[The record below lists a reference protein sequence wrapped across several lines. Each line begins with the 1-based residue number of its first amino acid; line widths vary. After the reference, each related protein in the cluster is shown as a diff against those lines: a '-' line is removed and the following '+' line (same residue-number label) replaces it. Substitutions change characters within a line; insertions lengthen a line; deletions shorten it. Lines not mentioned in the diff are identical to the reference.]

1 MTSEILHAKLKE
13 NFGFEKFRPNQETII
28 NTILSG
34 QDTLAIMP
42 TGGGKSICFQLP
54 ALVLPGITIVISPL
68 IALMKDQVDSL
79 KTNGINACYI
89 NSSQTSQEQQF
100 YIDNLKSNNFKLVYI
115 APESLSYLDV
125 VFNELTVSLIAIDE
139 AHCISSWGHD
149 FRPAYTN
156 LGYLKSRFPSTPVL
170 ALTATADK
178 ATRTDITKQLKLRN
192 PKTFVASFDRKNLS
206 LEVRPALDRV
216 KQIIDFVENKPN
228 ESGIIYCLS
237 RKTTEELALKLQK
250 NGVKAKAYH
259 AGLENKLRAKTQ
271 DEFINDDCQV
281 VCATIAFGMG
291 IDKSNV
297 RWVIHYNLPKNI
309 EGYYQEIGRAGRDG
323 LPAETVLFE
332 SYADVIQLQKFA
344 SEGLNSDVQL
354 AKLERMKQ
362 YADALSCRRKILLS
376 YFGELV
382 KENCGNC
389 DICKNPPT
397 FFDGTIIAQKALSAI
412 SRLQESEPLAVIVDF
427 LRGSKNAYI
436 YEKNY
441 QSLKTYGIGDDISW
455 YDWNQYL
462 IQLINLG
469 YCEIA
474 FHQHNKILLT
484 PFARKVLFEGEK
496 VKLNTVV
503 KKVIDK
509 NEIKET
515 KTKAAKNSLFE
526 ILRKLRYEI
535 SKDEEVPAYVIFSD
549 AALRQMETLRPMSDE
564 EFLAIDGVGKAKLE
578 KYGSEFIDA
587 IVYYEKVKKENAKS
601 KPKKE
606 GNTYKTTLELFQ
618 SGVSV
623 EEIAEKRNLGHTT
636 IISHL
641 AKLYVDGN
649 DIEISQFVGEK
660 EISELQKAQ
669 IELEFPTALKPY
681 YDYFEEK
688 MSYDK
693 IRFGLAFLERHKNE
707 DEKLKIKA
715 YSLDEK
721 RLENPE
727 AYKKWSSGED
737 SDLVH
742 NFYLGKKVKE
752 IALLLGRNEG
762 AINSR
767 LKKLELKK

>member
-1 MTSEILHAKLKE
+1 MKSELLHAKLKE

-28 NTILSG
+28 TTILSG

-54 ALVLPGITIVISPL
+54 ALILPGITIVISPL

-79 KTNGINACYI
+79 KTNGIAACYI
-89 NSSQTSQEQQF
+89 NSSQSSDEQQF

-115 APESLSYLDV
+115 APESLSYLDN
-125 VFNELTVSLIAIDE
+125 VFNELTISLIAIDE

-156 LGYLKSRFPSTPVL
+156 LGYLKNRFPSTPVL

-178 ATRTDITKQLKLRN
+178 ATRVDITKQLNLKS
-192 PKTFVASFDRKNLS
+192 PKTFVASFDRANLS

-237 RKTTEELALKLQK
+237 RKTTEELAEKLSK
-250 NGVKAKAYH
+250 NGISAKAYH
-259 AGLENKLRAKTQ
+259 AGLDNTTRAKTQ
-271 DEFINDDCQV
+271 DQFINDDCQV

-354 AKLERMKQ
+354 AKLDRMKQ
-362 YADALSCRRKILLS
+362 YADAVSCRRKILLS

-382 KENCGNC
+382 TENCGNC

-397 FFDGTIIAQKALSAI
+397 FFDGTILAQKALSAI
-412 SRLQESEPLAVIVDF
+412 TRLQESEPLAVIVDF

-441 QSLKTYGIGDDISW
+441 QTLKTYGIGADISW

-484 PFARKVLFEGEK
+484 PFAKKVLFEGEK
-496 VKLNTVV
+496 VKLTTVV

-509 NEIKET
+509 NEIKQEKA
-515 KTKAAKNSLFE
+515 KTAAKNSLFE
-526 ILRKLRYEI
+526 TLRKLRYEI
-535 SKDEEVPAYVIFSD
+535 AKEEEVPAYVIFSD
-549 AALRQMETLRPMSDE
+549 ASLRHMEILRPMSDE
-564 EFLAIDGVGKAKLE
+564 DFLAVEGVGKAKLE
-578 KYGSEFIDA
+578 KYGADFINAIIEFQRNKS
-587 IVYYEKVKKENAKS
+587 VVKKE
-601 KPKKE
+601 KKE
-606 GNTYKTTLELFQ
+606 STYAKTLELFQ
-618 SGVSV
+618 NGLSI
-623 EEIAEKRNLGHTT
+623 EEIAGQRNLGETT
-636 IISHL
+636 IVSHL

-649 DIEISQFVGEK
+649 DFDLSQFVSDGEIN
-660 EISELQKAQ
+660 EIRKAQ
-669 IELEFPTALKPY
+669 VELENPNALRPY

-693 IRFGLAFLERHKNE
+693 IRFGLAFLERKHQT
-707 DEKLKIKA
+707 IK
-715 YSLDEK
+715 
-721 RLENPE
+721 
-727 AYKKWSSGED
+727 
-737 SDLVH
+737 
-742 NFYLGKKVKE
+742 
-752 IALLLGRNEG
+752 
-762 AINSR
+762 
-767 LKKLELKK
+767 

>member
-1 MTSEILHAKLKE
+1 MKSELLHAKLKE
-13 NFGFEKFRPNQETII
+13 SFGFEKFRPNQETII
-28 NTILSG
+28 TTILSG

-54 ALVLPGITIVISPL
+54 ALILPGITIVISPL

-79 KTNGINACYI
+79 KTNGIAACYI
-89 NSSQTSQEQQF
+89 NSSQSSDEQQF

-115 APESLSYLDV
+115 APESLSYLDN
-125 VFNELTVSLIAIDE
+125 VFNELTISLIAIDE

-156 LGYLKSRFPSTPVL
+156 LGYLKNRFPSTPVL

-178 ATRTDITKQLKLRN
+178 ATRVDITKQLKLKS
-192 PKTFVASFDRKNLS
+192 PKTFVASFDRANLS

-237 RKTTEELALKLQK
+237 RKTTEELAEKLSK
-250 NGVKAKAYH
+250 NGISAKAYH
-259 AGLENKLRAKTQ
+259 AGLDNTTRAKTQ
-271 DEFINDDCQV
+271 DQFINDDCQV

-354 AKLERMKQ
+354 AKLDRMKQ
-362 YADALSCRRKILLS
+362 YADAVSCRRKILLS

-382 KENCGNC
+382 TENCGNC

-397 FFDGTIIAQKALSAI
+397 FFDGTILAQKALSAI
-412 SRLQESEPLAVIVDF
+412 TRLQESEPLAVIVDF

-441 QSLKTYGIGDDISW
+441 QTLKTYGIGADISW

-484 PFARKVLFEGEK
+484 SFAKKVLFEGEK
-496 VKLNTVV
+496 VKLTTVV

-509 NEIKET
+509 NEIKQEKA
-515 KTKAAKNSLFE
+515 KTAAKNSLFE
-526 ILRKLRYEI
+526 TLRKLRYEI
-535 SKDEEVPAYVIFSD
+535 AKEEEVPAYVIFSD
-549 AALRQMETLRPMSDE
+549 ASLRHMEILRPMSDE
-564 EFLAIDGVGKAKLE
+564 DFLAVEGVGKAKLE
-578 KYGSEFIDA
+578 KYGADFINAIIEFQRNKS
-587 IVYYEKVKKENAKS
+587 VVKKE
-601 KPKKE
+601 KKE
-606 GNTYKTTLELFQ
+606 STYAKTLELFQ
-618 SGVSV
+618 NGLSI
-623 EEIAEKRNLGHTT
+623 EEIAGQRNLGETT
-636 IISHL
+636 IVSHL

-649 DIEISQFVGEK
+649 DFDLSQFVSDK
-660 EISELQKAQ
+660 EIIEIEKAQ
-669 IELEFPTALKPY
+669 LELENPSALRPY
-681 YDYFEEK
+681 YEYFEEK

-693 IRFGLAFLERHKNE
+693 IRFGLAFLERKHQT
-707 DEKLKIKA
+707 IK
-715 YSLDEK
+715 
-721 RLENPE
+721 
-727 AYKKWSSGED
+727 
-737 SDLVH
+737 
-742 NFYLGKKVKE
+742 
-752 IALLLGRNEG
+752 
-762 AINSR
+762 
-767 LKKLELKK
+767 

>member
-1 MTSEILHAKLKE
+1 MPMTSEILHTTLKE

-54 ALVLPGITIVISPL
+54 ALILPGITVVISPL

-79 KTNGINACYI
+79 KTNGISACFI
-89 NSSQTSQEQQF
+89 NSSQSSQEQQY
-100 YIDNLKSNNFKLVYI
+100 YIDNLKTNHFKLVYI
-115 APESLSYLDV
+115 APESLSYLDMA
-125 VFNELTVSLIAIDE
+125 FNELNISLIAIDE

-156 LGYLKSRFPSTPVL
+156 LGYLKSRFPSTPIL

-178 ATRTDITKQLKLRN
+178 ATRTDITKQLNLKN
-192 PKTFVASFDRKNLS
+192 PKTFIASFDRANLS

-216 KQIIDFVENKPN
+216 KQIIDFIENKPN

-237 RKTTEELALKLQK
+237 RKTTEELAEKLKK
-250 NGVKAKAYH
+250 NGIEAKAYH
-259 AGLENKLRAKTQ
+259 AGLDNETRAKTQ
-271 DEFINDDCQV
+271 DQFINDDCQV

-344 SEGLNSDVQL
+344 SEGLNSDIQL
-354 AKLERMKQ
+354 AKLDRMKQ
-362 YADALSCRRKILLS
+362 YADAVSCRRKILLS

-382 KENCGNC
+382 TENCGNC

-397 FFDGTIIAQKALSAI
+397 FFDGTILAQKALSAI
-412 SRLQESEPLAVIVDF
+412 VRLKESEPLAVIVDF
-427 LRGSKNAYI
+427 LRGSRNAYI

-441 QSLKTYGIGDDISW
+441 QELKTYGIGADVSW

-484 PFARKVLFEGEK
+484 PFAKKVLFEGEK
-496 VKLNTVV
+496 VKLTTVV

-509 NEIKET
+509 NEAKEA
-515 KTKAAKNSLFE
+515 KPKVAKNSLFE
-526 ILRKLRYEI
+526 TLRKLRYEI
-535 SKDEEVPAYVIFSD
+535 AQEEEVPAYVIFSD
-549 AALRQMETLRPMSDE
+549 ASLRQMEVLRPMSDE
-564 EFLAIDGVGKAKLE
+564 DFLAVEGVGKAKLE
-578 KYGSEFIDA
+578 KYGTDFINAIIEFQRNKS
-587 IVYYEKVKKENAKS
+587 VVKKE
-601 KPKKE
+601 KKE
-606 GNTYKTTLELFQ
+606 NTYKKTLELFQ
-618 SGVSV
+618 AGLSV
-623 EEIAEKRNLGHTT
+623 KEIAEQRNLGETT

-649 DIEISQFVGEK
+649 DIDLSQFVSEE
-660 EISELQKAQ
+660 EILQIEKAQ
-669 IELEFPTALKPY
+669 IELENPNALRPY
-681 YDYFEEK
+681 FDYFEEK

-693 IRFGLAFLERHKNE
+693 IRFGLAFLERKQ
-707 DEKLKIKA
+707 KSVL
-715 YSLDEK
+715 
-721 RLENPE
+721 
-727 AYKKWSSGED
+727 SS
-737 SDLVH
+737 
-742 NFYLGKKVKE
+742 
-752 IALLLGRNEG
+752 
-762 AINSR
+762 
-767 LKKLELKK
+767 

>member
-1 MTSEILHAKLKE
+1 MTNEVLHAKLKE

-28 NTILSG
+28 NTVLSG

-54 ALVLPGITIVISPL
+54 ALILPGITIVISPL

-79 KTNGINACYI
+79 KTNGISACYI
-89 NSSQTSQEQQF
+89 NSSQSAQEQQF

-125 VFNELTVSLIAIDE
+125 IFNELTISLIAIDE

-156 LGYLKSRFPSTPVL
+156 LGYLKNRFPSTPIL

-178 ATRTDITKQLKLRN
+178 ATRSDITKQLNLKN

-216 KQIIDFVENKPN
+216 KQIIDFIEKKPN

-237 RKTTEELALKLQK
+237 RKTTEELAEKLSK
-250 NGVKAKAYH
+250 NGIQAKAYH
-259 AGLENKLRAKTQ
+259 AGLDNETRAKTQ
-271 DEFINDDCQV
+271 DQFINDDCQV

-323 LPAETVLFE
+323 LPAETIMFE

-344 SEGLNSDVQL
+344 SEGLNSYVQL
-354 AKLERMKQ
+354 AKLDRMKQ
-362 YADALSCRRKILLS
+362 YADAVSCRRKILLS

-382 KENCGNC
+382 TENCGNC

-397 FFDGTIIAQKALSAI
+397 FFDGTILAQKALSAI
-412 SRLQESEPLAVIVDF
+412 TRLQESEPLAVIVDF
-427 LRGSKNAYI
+427 LRGSRNAYI

-441 QSLKTYGIGDDISW
+441 QTLKTYGIGADISW

-484 PFARKVLFEGEK
+484 SFAKKVLFEGEK
-496 VKLNTVV
+496 VKLTTVV

-509 NEIKET
+509 NEIKQE
-515 KTKAAKNSLFE
+515 KAKAIKNSLFE
-526 ILRKLRYEI
+526 TLRKLRYEI
-535 SKDEEVPAYVIFSD
+535 AKEEEVPAYVIFSD
-549 AALRQMETLRPMSDE
+549 AALRQMELLRPMNED
-564 EFLAIDGVGKAKLE
+564 EFLAVEGVGKVKLE
-578 KYGSEFIDA
+578 KYGSEFINA
-587 IVYYEKVKKENAKS
+587 IIQFHRNKSVIKKE
-601 KPKKE
+601 KKDS
-606 GNTYKTTLELFQ
+606 TYKKTLELFEN
-618 SGVSV
+618 GISV
-623 EEIAEKRNLGHTT
+623 EEIAERRNISQTT
-636 IISHL
+636 VISHL
-641 AKLYVDGN
+641 AKLYVDGYN
-649 DIEISQFVGEK
+649 LDLSQFVSEEEIEK
-660 EISELQKAQ
+660 IRNAQ
-669 IELEFPTALKPY
+669 LKLENPNALKPY
-681 YDYFEEK
+681 FDYFEEK
-688 MSYDK
+688 ISYDK
-693 IRFGLAFLERHKNE
+693 IRFGLAFIERKNQ
-707 DEKLKIKA
+707 
-715 YSLDEK
+715 SQQ
-721 RLENPE
+721 
-727 AYKKWSSGED
+727 
-737 SDLVH
+737 V
-742 NFYLGKKVKE
+742 
-752 IALLLGRNEG
+752 
-762 AINSR
+762 
-767 LKKLELKK
+767 